1 MPIIKDVLNK
11 HKGYKFFSKL
21 DLSMQYYHFELD
33 DGAVHGIVT
42 PFGKYQYDRLP
53 MRLACS
59 PDWAHKV
66 MKEGLDE
73 HPRGGIRHQ

>member
-1 MPIIKDVLNK
+1 MLNK
-11 HKGYKFFSKL
+11 RKGYNFLSKL

-33 DGAVHGIVT
+33 DESKELCTIVT
-42 PFGKYQYDRLP
+42 PFGKYQYNRLP
-53 MRLACS
+53 MGLACS

-66 MKEGLDE
+66 MEEGLDE